1 MAAGESPPSSQ
12 QARPALVRGKARTLG
27 RVRER

>member
-1 MAAGESPPSSQ
+1 MGAGESPPASQ
-12 QARPALVRGKARTLG
+12 QARPALVSGMASTLG